1 MGSMV
6 FDNRTWRMYNSG
18 GEGVQFEALPASSF
32 AKPRAGASVVS
43 GVSMRRG
50 WVAAAVLA
58 LCSGLVCAQTSPQVS
73 SVESQHALVDKYCA
87 ACHNDQTRS
96 GGFSWA
102 KADLIHPNESAE
114 QLEKV
119 IRKLRAGLMPP
130 VGMPRPDAATMKDF
144 VASLETG
151 IDTAAA
157 AHPYSG
163 RPALHRLNRTE
174 YANSIR
180 DLLKVDVDVSTL
192 LPADDMSHGFDNMA
206 DALNLSPAL
215 MDGYI
220 RAAGKISRLAVGDLD
235 TTPYVTTYQ
244 LSKAVSQ
251 MRHVDGAP
259 FGTRG
264 GLSVIHNFP
273 IDAEYVFKMTFY
285 YSVDGPLFGKSQGK
299 AQQLEISINGARVA
313 LLDIDPLRTKWDD
326 LQTPPIKVKA
336 GPQRVSAAFLQRS
349 EGPLED
355 TLSPIEYS
363 LVDLNEADM
372 AGVTSL
378 PHLHDLAVSGPYNT
392 SGLGDTPSRRKIFTC
407 RPERGDDVA
416 CAKKIIAPLARQAY
430 RRPVS
435 GGDLEDLLGL
445 YLEGRNQGG
454 FEAGIRMAVQAM
466 IANPKFIFRFEPP
479 PPNVAPGAN
488 YRIGDLEL
496 ASRLSYFLWSS
507 SPDEELIAL
516 ASQGKLS
523 DRAILE
529 KQVRR
534 MLADPKA
541 EALSTNFAYEWLH
554 LQNMRDVQPDAYQY
568 PNFDRNLADSMVRE
582 TELFFDSIVR
592 EDRNVLDLL
601 TANYTFV
608 DEILAK
614 HYKMPNVLGNR
625 FRRVEIAD
633 ENRRG
638 LLGQASILTL
648 TSISNRTSP
657 VQRGKYVMEVLLG
670 TPPPPPPPNVPAL
683 KENAA
688 SGELKLLSVRER
700 MEEHRKNAVCAAC
713 HKMIDPIGF
722 ALENFDAVGA
732 WRINDSGFTV
742 DTKGQLFDG
751 TKLDGPVSLRSAILN
766 HSDAFLGTFT
776 ENLLAYGLGRVID
789 YRDMPVVRSIEHQ
802 AAQNGNRF
810 TSYVLGI
817 VNSMPFRM
825 SRSEEASGAVDA
837 GADAHHH

>member
-1 MGSMV
+1 
-6 FDNRTWRMYNSG
+6 MYNCDG
-18 GEGVQFEALPASSF
+18 KGVQLHALPASSLTR
-32 AKPRAGASVVS
+32 PRAGAAWFWDAAMRKRWVS
-43 GVSMRRG
+43 
-50 WVAAAVLA
+50 AAALA
-58 LCSGLVCAQTSPQVS
+58 LCSGLASAQTSAPYS
-73 SVESQHALVDKYCA
+73 SVESQHALVDKYCSV
-87 ACHNDQTRS
+87 CHNEQTNS
-96 GGFSWA
+96 GGFSWT
-102 KADLIHPNESAE
+102 KVDLAHPGQSAE

-130 VGMPRPDAATMKDF
+130 VGMPRPDAAAIKDF
-144 VASLETG
+144 AAALETG
-151 IDTAAA
+151 IDQAAA
-157 AHPYSG
+157 AHPNPG

-174 YANSIR
+174 YANSVR
-180 DLLKVDVDVSTL
+180 DLLNVNVDVSTL

-220 RAAGKISRLAVGDLD
+220 RAAGKISRLAVGDPE
-235 TTPYVTTYQ
+235 TTPYVSTYQ

-259 FGTRG
+259 IGTRG
-264 GLSVIHNFP
+264 GLSVMHNFP
-273 IDAEYVFKMTFY
+273 VDAEYVFKMTFY
-285 YSVDGPLFGKSQGK
+285 YSVDGPLFGKNQGK
-299 AQQLEISINGARVA
+299 AEQLEISINGARVA

-326 LQTPPIKVKA
+326 LQTLPIKVKA

-355 TLSPIEYS
+355 ALSPIEYS

-372 AGVTSL
+372 AGLTSL
-378 PHLHDLAVSGPYNT
+378 PHLHDLAISGPYNIA
-392 SGLGDTPSRRKIFTC
+392 GLGDTPSRRKIFTC
-407 RPERGDDVA
+407 RPEGGEDVA
-416 CAKKIIAPLARQAY
+416 CAGKIIARLARQAY
-430 RRPVS
+430 RRPVNGS
-435 GGDLEDLLGL
+435 DLDDLLAV
-445 YLEGRNQGG
+445 YLSGRNQGG
-454 FEAGIRMAVQAM
+454 FESGIRLAVQAM

-479 PPNVAPGAN
+479 PQNAAPGTN

-507 SPDEELIAL
+507 GPDEELIAL
-516 ASQGKLS
+516 AGQGKLA
-523 DRAILE
+523 DRAVLE

-534 MLADPKA
+534 MLADAKA
-541 EALSTNFAYEWLH
+541 ESLSNNFAFEWLH
-554 LQNMRDVQPDAYQY
+554 LQNMRDVQPDAYLY

-582 TELFFDSIVR
+582 TELLFNSIVR
-592 EDRNVLDLL
+592 EDHNILDLL

-608 DEILAK
+608 DEILGK
-614 HYKMPNVLGNR
+614 HYKLPNVLGNR
-625 FRRVEIAD
+625 FRRVEIPD

-683 KENAA
+683 KDNAS
-688 SGELKLLSVRER
+688 SGELKLQSVRER

-732 WRINDSGFTV
+732 WRINDSGFAV
-742 DTKGQLFDG
+742 DPKGQLFDG
-751 TKLDGPVSLRSAILN
+751 TRLDGPLSLRQAILN

-789 YRDMPVVRSIEHQ
+789 YQDMPVVRTIEHQ
-802 AAQNGNRF
+802 AAQSGNRF
-810 TSYVLGI
+810 SAYVLGI
-817 VNSMPFRM
+817 VNSLPFQMNRA
-825 SRSEEASGAVDA
+825 EEAGAVDA
-837 GADAHHH
+837 GAAEHHH

>member
-1 MGSMV
+1 
-6 FDNRTWRMYNSG
+6 
-18 GEGVQFEALPASSF
+18 
-32 AKPRAGASVVS
+32 
-43 GVSMRRG
+43 MRRG
-50 WVAAAVLA
+50 WVSAAALVLCPA
-58 LCSGLVCAQTSPQVS
+58 AVCAQTSGTLS

-87 ACHNDQTRS
+87 VCHNDETKS
-96 GGFSWA
+96 GGFSWS
-102 KADLIHPNESAE
+102 KVDLAQPGQSAE
-114 QLEKV
+114 QLERV

-130 VGMPRPDAATMKDF
+130 VGMPRPDAGTMKEF
-144 VASLETG
+144 
-151 IDTAAA
+151 AAA
-157 AHPYSG
+157 LESGVDRAAARHPHPG

-174 YANSIR
+174 YANSIH
-180 DLLKVDVDVSTL
+180 DLLNVNVDVSSL

-235 TTPYVTTYQ
+235 TTPAVATYQ

-259 FGTRG
+259 IGTRG
-264 GLSVIHNFP
+264 GMSVIHNFP
-273 IDAEYVFKMTFY
+273 VDAEYVFKMTFY

-299 AQQLEISINGARVA
+299 AQQIELSINGARVA

-326 LQTPPIKVKA
+326 LQTSPIKVKA

-355 TLSPIEYS
+355 TLAPIEYS

-372 AGVTSL
+372 AGITSL
-378 PHLHDLAVSGPYNT
+378 PHLHDLAISGPYNIA
-392 SGLGDTPSRRKIFTC
+392 GLGDTPSRRKIFTC
-407 RPERGDDVA
+407 RPEGGDDLA
-416 CAKKIIAPLARQAY
+416 CAKKIVARLARQAY
-430 RRPVS
+430 RRPITD
-435 GGDLEDLLGL
+435 GDVDDLAKL
-445 YLEGRNQGG
+445 YLSGRNQGG
-454 FEAGIRMAVQAM
+454 FESGVRMAVQAM
-466 IANPKFIFRFEPP
+466 IANPKFIFRFEPD
-479 PPNVAPGAN
+479 PPNAAPGSN

-507 SPDEELIAL
+507 GPDEELIAL
-516 ASQGKLS
+516 ASQGKLG
-523 DRAILE
+523 DRAVLDR
-529 KQVRR
+529 QVRR
-534 MLADPKA
+534 MLADSKA
-541 EALSTNFAYEWLH
+541 DALSTNFALQWLH

-582 TELFFDSIVR
+582 TELFFNSMVR
-592 EDRNVLDLL
+592 DDRSVLDLL

-614 HYKMPNVLGNR
+614 HYKIPNVIGSR
-625 FRRVEIAD
+625 FRRVELPD
-633 ENRRG
+633 QNRRG

-683 KENAA
+683 KENAP

-751 TKLDGPVSLRSAILN
+751 TKLDGPVSLRQAILN

-789 YRDMPVVRSIEHQ
+789 YRDMPVVRSIEQQ
-802 AAQNGNRF
+802 AAESGNRF
-810 TSYVLGI
+810 SAYVLGI
-817 VNSMPFRM
+817 VHSMPFQM
-825 SRSEEASGAVDA
+825 SRAEERGTVDA
-837 GADAHHH
+837 GAAADHH